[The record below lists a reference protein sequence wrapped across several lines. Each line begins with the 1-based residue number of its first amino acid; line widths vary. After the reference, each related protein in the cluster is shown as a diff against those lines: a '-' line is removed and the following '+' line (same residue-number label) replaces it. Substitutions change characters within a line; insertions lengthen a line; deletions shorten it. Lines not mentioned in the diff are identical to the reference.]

1 MENNGT
7 ANGSSNIVL
16 PQGEGLPQDA
26 LLKVVFRNRWIIL
39 SSILLFSVAGL
50 LYISKATPI
59 FKSTSRLYVEQTG
72 PKIINE
78 YEGVMTQSKN
88 YLYTQAE
95 LIKSSPIVA
104 DVIENSQIKQ
114 FRTVD
119 AVDNLVMFLKHNID
133 VSIGKKD
140 DIISVSFD
148 SPYPNEAAQIVN
160 AVVDSYIQYHS
171 TRKQST
177 ASEVLRILQK
187 EKVRRDVELSE
198 KFAQILEFTRQ
209 NGVVSMDNQGGNVVF
224 ERLNKLSDA
233 LTEAQL
239 ATTNAKA
246 DYEAVKSMANEPA
259 KIKQFAAASPASSVR
274 IIVNDVE
281 TQLQTE
287 LREAEVELKNAKYH
301 CTDDHPSIQALRTR
315 IDHIKGQLNDQ
326 AKEFADAYTAVM
338 QLRWTAAKQREDE
351 LQTSFDSQ
359 RQAAQD
365 LGIKA
370 AEYSALQSE
379 LRRLERLCEILDNR
393 IKELNVTENVGALN
407 ISILEVA
414 RPADFPSKPQ
424 KTKIMEMALIIG
436 LMFGCGLALLRDL
449 LDYRLRSADEIS
461 AILGV
466 PILGVVP
473 SMSEERTI
481 ITHGQKVWFAF
492 KSSVI
497 KGCQAIRDTAA
508 SVVLGGK
515 TRAMKKTIMA
525 RAAAYRAIRT
535 TTFCSERGLKPKI
548 MAVTLP
554 SSGITIVEE
563 VEKQGIVARGQKIRL
578 ASKSVV
584 AEAYRT
590 IRTAV
595 FFGAPKGEAKTILVT
610 SPAPGDGK
618 STLVSNLA
626 IAMAQAGQRTLVID
640 GDFRRPVQH
649 NIFEIDEKRG
659 LSSVLAGRHTIDDA
673 IQPGPVKGLDVLAC
687 GPDVPNPS
695 ELLNSDAFAE
705 TLKNLLERYD
715 RVIIDS
721 PPVAPVA
728 DSQILG
734 ALCSVTLLVL
744 RAEKSTRRLSQQARD
759 ALLSVGAH
767 ILGVVVNDVSPKR
780 GHYGYYSG
788 YSRYGGYGSYG
799 YYTYYGSREKKTG

>member
-39 SSILLFSVAGL
+39 SNILLFSVAGL

-259 KIKQFAAASPASSVR
+259 KIKQFAAASPTSSVR

-393 IKELNVTENVGALN
+393 IKELNVTEDVGALN

-535 TTFCSERGLKPKI
+535 TTFCSERRLKPKI

-554 SSGITIVEE
+554 SSGSTIVEE
-563 VEKQGIVARGQKIRL
+563 VEMQGIVARGQKIRL

-659 LSSVLAGRHTIDDA
+659 LSGALAGRHTIDDA

-705 TLKNLLERYD
+705 TLKNLSERYD